1 MMQGGAAEAEES
13 MGKHRPFP
21 ETVGENSEFS
31 VVTETTV
38 AHAVKTMTY
47 TGVCT
52 YVYGVYRSPQYV
64 QKSTVCAGGQ
74 SVCRGP

>member
-13 MGKHRPFP
+13 TGKHQPFP

-64 QKSTVCAGGQ
+64 QKSTVCARGQ
-74 SVCRGP
+74 GVCRGP